1 MTTVLIHRFEN
12 SADRKVRQ
20 GDKERGRQGAR
31 AQRLRRPFFSLS
43 HFLLLSL
50 SVLAAIGAPET
61 LSAGSIT
68 GAIPAGKKLTKAT
81 AIDRQSSKSYPGKI
95 DEAKSQ
101 FVIEGLPPGTYDCIL
116 DFGDARL
123 EGVNFQVPASDY
135 EEEQPLT
142 PEDVA
147 VIKAK
152 VLSMNKFEDQI
163 EIMAIQGNIQH
174 AVILLNKL
182 RTKEFYAAK
191 PGEIIWR
198 AELWHFERPEETWLK
213 VQDEMFIVMYR
224 ERIQRSEYDK
234 KSVTF
239 DPQYG
244 GLEITEGKTRIELGK
259 IDPPVEK
266 RGVRLRLP
274 KAKPAND
281 PGEP

>member
-1 MTTVLIHRFEN
+1 LRWL
-12 SADRKVRQ
+12 S
-20 GDKERGRQGAR
+20 GAR
-31 AQRLRRPFFSLS
+31 LKAVLQLIILTA
-43 HFLLLSL
+43 
-50 SVLAAIGAPET
+50 LAAPST

-68 GAIPAGKKLTKAT
+68 GAIPEGKMPSKAT
-81 AIDRQSSKSYPGKI
+81 AIDRQSSKKYPGTI
-95 DEAKSQ
+95 DADKGR
-101 FVIEGLPPGTYDCIL
+101 FAIDGLPAGRYDCIL

-213 VQDEMFIVMYR
+213 VQDEMFIVLYR

-234 KSVTF
+234 KGVTF
-239 DPQYG
+239 DPQLG
-244 GLEITEGKTRIELGK
+244 GLEVTAEKPKIDLGK

-274 KAKPAND
+274 KPKPAND
-281 PGEP
+281 PEEP